1 MLRLLTD
8 TTILAL
14 RRTVQSWLAALSIPI
29 YGFVF
34 ILAARL
40 LLPIPMLGSLLMGFV
55 GAALCAGYL
64 SLLASAVAGTA
75 IRWSDLKN
83 GLRAIW
89 DVVSVL
95 FIMWIIGLVLRPI
108 VAGAGSRGPAI
119 EGIVQLAIAI
129 FFNAVPETLYLGG
142 ERSVQ
147 AIKKSASFVMEHPV
161 AWFGPNLVLA
171 FVFFWATGNTDF
183 SSFGE
188 LLVRLSALASVQG
201 VLVLIL
207 SAAGHLW
214 KIPLLI
220 VFVHFAM
227 VFRGTLYRELG
238 TGSTRMRDFRRRMGN

>member
-1 MLRLLTD
+1 MLRLFTD
-8 TTILAL
+8 TAILAL
-14 RRTVQSWLAALSIPI
+14 RRTARSWLAALSIPI

-34 ILAARL
+34 VLAARL
-40 LLPIPMLGSLLMGFV
+40 LLPIPMLGSLLLGFV

-64 SLLASAVAGTA
+64 SLLASAVTGSA

-95 FIMWIIGLVLRPI
+95 FIIWIIGLVLRPI
-108 VAGAGSRGPAI
+108 VTGAGSHGPAI
-119 EGIVQLAIAI
+119 AGIVQLAIAI

-142 ERSVQ
+142 ERSIQ
-147 AIKKSASFVMEHPV
+147 AIKKSAAFVMENPV

-171 FVFFWATGNTDF
+171 FVFFWATGNLDF
-183 SSFGE
+183 SSFGD
-188 LLVRLSALASVQG
+188 LVVRLSALASVQG
-201 VLVLIL
+201 VLLLIL
-207 SAAGHLW
+207 GAAGHLW

-220 VFVHFAM
+220 IFVHFAM
-227 VFRGTLYRELG
+227 VFRGLLYRELG